1 MPFGISSASEE
12 YQRRMIEALGDL
24 DGVKIFVD
32 DILVYGQGDTMDA
45 AMKDHDQKVH
55 KLFQRLDQNN
65 IRLNQEKIQF
75 KQSKLKYMGHL
86 IT

>member
-32 DILVYGQGDTMDA
+32 DILVYGQGGRMDA
-45 AMKDHDQKVH
+45 AIEDHDNKVH
-55 KLFQRLDQNN
+55 KLF
-65 IRLNQEKIQF
+65 IRLE
-75 KQSKLKYMGHL
+75 
-86 IT
+86 